1 MPKIKANGI
10 DLYYEIHG
18 RGDPLVLIM
27 GLRRNA
33 EWWYCQI
40 PDLSEH
46 FQVLVFDNRG
56 AGRSDQPARDY
67 SISLFA
73 DDTAALMKGLGL
85 SSAHVLGI
93 SMGGYIAQ
101 ELAINYPEMVQGLIL
116 GCTGPGGSQA
126 VLMSPERL
134 AKFIANKG
142 LSPEDILLKD
152 MDIYFSEGFIQER
165 PEKIEEFVEI
175 SMRYYQPPD
184 AFLRQFAACQKHDT
198 FDRLHRIT
206 QPTLIMTG
214 DDDPLVP
221 PGNSRILKEM
231 IPQARLEFFP
241 AGRHCFFM
249 EFAPK
254 FNRQVI
260 DFLKLASRTDSSGEY
275 AVRRFTPGDD
285 SPLGND

>member
-10 DLYYEIHG
+10 NIYYEIHG
-18 RGDPLVLIM
+18 QGEPLILIM

-40 PDLSEH
+40 PTLSKH
-46 FQVLVFDNRG
+46 FQVVVFDNRG
-56 AGRSDQPARDY
+56 AGRSDQPDMDY

-101 ELAINYPEMVQGLIL
+101 ELAINYPEMVQRLIL
-116 GCTGPGGSQA
+116 GCTGPGGSRA
-126 VLMSPERL
+126 VMMSQEL
-134 AKFIANKG
+134 LTKFTANQG
-142 LSPEDILLKD
+142 LPPEDILRKD
-152 MDIYFSEGFIQER
+152 MDIYFSERFIQGR
-165 PEKIEEFVEI
+165 PEKIKEFIEI
-175 SMRYYQPPD
+175 SLRYYQPLQ
-184 AFLRQFAACQKHDT
+184 AFLRQFAACQEHDT
-198 FDRLHRIT
+198 FERLQRIT
-206 QPTLIMTG
+206 QPTLIITG

-221 PGNSRILKEM
+221 PGNSRLLKKM
-231 IPQARLEFFP
+231 IPRARLEFFP

-249 EFAPK
+249 EFASQ

-260 DFLKLASRTDSSGEY
+260 DFFKNE
-275 AVRRFTPGDD
+275 
-285 SPLGND
+285 N

>member
-40 PDLSEH
+40 PTLSEH

-56 AGRSDQPARDY
+56 AGRSDQPDGDY

-101 ELAINYPEMVQGLIL
+101 ELAINYPEMVQ
-116 GCTGPGGSQA
+116 
-126 VLMSPERL
+126 
-134 AKFIANKG
+134 
-142 LSPEDILLKD
+142 
-152 MDIYFSEGFIQER
+152 R
-165 PEKIEEFVEI
+165 PD
-175 SMRYYQPPD
+175 P
-184 AFLRQFAACQKHDT
+184 
-198 FDRLHRIT
+198 RLHRARR
-206 QPTLIMTG
+206 QPG
-214 DDDPLVP
+214 SSDE
-221 PGNSRILKEM
+221 PG
-231 IPQARLEFFP
+231 
-241 AGRHCFFM
+241 
-249 EFAPK
+249 
-254 FNRQVI
+254 
-260 DFLKLASRTDSSGEY
+260 TSG
-275 AVRRFTPGDD
+275 
-285 SPLGND
+285 